1 VDQAKQILADSEQQ
15 ALLDNFNGRD
25 AAGQQAFAEEI
36 VQLDKVTPTG
46 MKAYCERAR
55 RLLEDSRNNVNPFDK
70 YKPEVPGGVYL
81 RPGEEEFDS
90 MEEAGLQELS
100 KLCLV
105 LIAGGLGE
113 RLGFSGIKVSLPV
126 STIEDDYIYL
136 KFYAEYALAC
146 EAKAR

>member
-1 VDQAKQILADSEQQ
+1 MVEADNQASIVDQAKQILADSEQQ

-90 MEEAGLQELS
+90 MEEAGL
-100 KLCLV
+100 
-105 LIAGGLGE
+105 
-113 RLGFSGIKVSLPV
+113 
-126 STIEDDYIYL
+126 
-136 KFYAEYALAC
+136 
-146 EAKAR
+146 